1 MNTVLDRIDAWQST
15 GLIDASTADRLR
27 AAEASTTETT
37 TSDEPSG
44 DRARS
49 AASVASSFFGPT
61 PTIVEVFAYLGAG
74 FFLGAWSAF
83 VVRLAGTGATGGT
96 GGEGIMT
103 AGSWLAS
110 AVLFGLG
117 LFLRGGDARRQRG
130 AGVAIL
136 VATMGGALGMDFL
149 GRLLHV
155 DSGPLQQLL
164 DAVAAVA
171 VAWAGRRLL
180 PSVTTQVALLGAVT
194 AFGAAILAYLEPMIS
209 AAPASIDFSQQ
220 QPADSILVR
229 VVLPAIA
236 WLVVAFA
243 IGLVGLAEARST
255 DDLGRRRATVTRF
268 WAGILAVL
276 GLATSAFRSGSLG
289 DGTYDRLVEPWVA
302 DVVVIVLAAILLERA
317 LRRDSAAFMIAAA
330 IGLVTALTDF
340 NFSYLSESRDVG
352 LVIEG
357 VILLGV
363 GFAADRL
370 RRRIGSPGSERT
382 PVPVPADVPQA

>member
-44 DRARS
+44 NRARS

-83 VVRLAGTGATGGT
+83 VVRLAG
-96 GGEGIMT
+96 
-103 AGSWLAS
+103 
-110 AVLFGLG
+110 
-117 LFLRGGDARRQRG
+117 
-130 AGVAIL
+130 
-136 VATMGGALGMDFL
+136 
-149 GRLLHV
+149 
-155 DSGPLQQLL
+155 
-164 DAVAAVA
+164 
-171 VAWAGRRLL
+171 
-180 PSVTTQVALLGAVT
+180 AVT

-209 AAPASIDFSQQ
+209 PAPASIDFSQQ

-268 WAGILAVL
+268 WA
-276 GLATSAFRSGSLG
+276 
-289 DGTYDRLVEPWVA
+289 
-302 DVVVIVLAAILLERA
+302 
-317 LRRDSAAFMIAAA
+317 
-330 IGLVTALTDF
+330 
-340 NFSYLSESRDVG
+340 
-352 LVIEG
+352 
-357 VILLGV
+357 
-363 GFAADRL
+363 
-370 RRRIGSPGSERT
+370 
-382 PVPVPADVPQA
+382 